1 MTIVRNWWSHLHVF
15 AVDEVRALLIPST
28 ASTARS
34 LFSVATRFQ
43 GAPNVTVTVMRTELS
58 ITPSSLSVPPGK
70 PVTFIVTNTGGAQ
83 HTLTVEFEGQGIK
96 QQLFDTSL
104 MPGET
109 GQAIFTFTAPGQWI
123 MYCPVGN
130 HRALGMQGTISVAQA
145 ATPTPTVA
153 PTATPQPPTPTP
165 IAITPIPSPTVAPQ
179 PSPTAAPTLVP
190 SPTLPPPPSATPT
203 LCPQVVPAT
212 GRAQRGSSTLVA
224 LVGLALL
231 LAVGVTRAWAA
242 RRRTWL

>member
-1 MTIVRNWWSHLHVF
+1 MTIVRNRWSHLAVF
-15 AVDEVRALLIPST
+15 AIVGLLALLVPSP
-28 ASTARS
+28 ASAARS
-34 LFSVATRFQ
+34 RLGVETRFQ
-43 GAPNVTVTVMRTELS
+43 GAPDVTVTITLTEFS
-58 ITPSSLSVPPGK
+58 ITPSSLSVPLGE

-83 HTLTVEFEGQGIK
+83 HNLEVELEAQGIE
-96 QQLFDTSL
+96 QRLFDTNL

-109 GQAIFTFTAPGQWI
+109 RQATFTFTAPGQWI

-153 PTATPQPPTPTP
+153 PTTTPQPATPTPT
-165 IAITPIPSPTVAPQ
+165 AGTPPPSPTAAPG

-190 SPTLPPPPSATPT
+190 SPTPPPRPSATPT
-203 LCPQVVPAT
+203 PRPQVVPAT

-231 LAVGVTRAWAA
+231 LAGGVTSAWAA
-242 RRRTWL
+242 RRRLS